1 MDWNLILAEP
11 IKEMLS
17 QAATFVPNLLGA
29 LIILLVGWIFAKV
42 LKDLMGKI
50 LSAIRFD
57 VLARKAGIAE
67 ILTKGGVR
75 LTFSE
80 ILSALVYWLVMVI
93 VLVLVTNVFGL
104 TIASRLI
111 EGVISYIPRV
121 IAALFVLVIAMFL
134 GTFVSGIVRTTS
146 LNANLPNPEFL
157 SGLGYWAIVIFG
169 ATIAIGQLG
178 IATVLVSTTFN
189 IFFGAVCLALALAFG
204 LGGREAAGRF
214 IDEMVKKYSRR

>member
-11 IKEMLS
+11 IKEMLT

-29 LIILLVGWIFAKV
+29 LIILFVGWICAKV
-42 LKDLMGKI
+42 LRELTHKI

-57 VLARKAGIAE
+57 VLAKKAGIAD
-67 ILTKGGVR
+67 ILAKGGAK
-75 LTFSE
+75 LTFSD

-93 VLVLVTNVFGL
+93 VLVLVANVFGL
-104 TIASRLI
+104 TIASRLM

-134 GTFVSGIVRTTS
+134 GTFVSGIVKTTS
-146 LNANLPNPEFL
+146 LNANLPNPELLRGL
-157 SGLGYWAIVIFG
+157 SYWAIVIFG

-178 IATVLVSTTFN
+178 IATVLVSATFN